1 MIILYMDA
9 NEDIYQKNLEKSIT
23 ARDGLIMTEVVGTV
37 TGKKI
42 SVTLFRGSKP
52 IDALWATTDIVV
64 VRACVMPES
73 YGVGYHR
80 LFVLYFLTSSLIVQT
95 PP

>member
-1 MIILYMDA
+1 MIIIYMDA

-64 VRACVMPES
+64 VRACVMPTG
-73 YGVGYHR
+73 YGVR
-80 LFVLYFLTSSLIVQT
+80 NNCLFIIDFLTSSLIG
-95 PP
+95 